1 MFKHLSYVSLAYIFI
16 YIGGYIFHFIVSR
29 KLGPV
34 EYGKFIVL
42 NSLLL
47 TVGNVAGI
55 LNTIS
60 VKKLVEYKSN
70 PDILRYFRIIALLLG
85 IFFFSIGS
93 LFAKNIAHFINI
105 DKSSYILFI
114 AVGWFFVF
122 FLAVER
128 AYLQSQDKFRLY
140 SLSIVFELFFKFIV
154 SIGLVYLGFKI
165 YGILIGVVIS
175 LFLAF
180 AFLIYQNNEIFGSI
194 KVLPL
199 KRLILLAAYA
209 SPVGFFVYIDDLFLR
224 RIFDEHTAGILA
236 STSILGKAFLGFCL
250 ILMSVFFPKFVKY
263 KTSSKLFNILVKYI
277 SIVLILF
284 LLVEMSVVLLGKKL
298 FLILFGEKF
307 ILGFEILPYYLVA
320 ILVLIFTIILM
331 NIFIAIEKGIYLIY
345 INLFVYFIGFLVLP
359 ISSVKEFVTYIVLIN
374 FVFLF
379 LYIILI
385 GKFMRTYKR

>member
-1 MFKHLSYVSLAYIFI
+1 MFKHLSYVSLAYVFI

-29 KLGPV
+29 KLGPI

-105 DKSSYILFI
+105 NKSIYILFI
-114 AVGWFFVF
+114 AIGWFFVF

-128 AYLQSQDKFRLY
+128 AYLQSQEKFSLY
-140 SLSIVFELFFKFIV
+140 SFSIIFELFFKFVI

-165 YGILIGVVIS
+165 HGILIGVVIS

-180 AFLIYQNNEIFGSI
+180 IFLIYQNDNIFGSI
-194 KVLPL
+194 KALPL
-199 KRLILLAAYA
+199 KRLIFLAMYA

-250 ILMSVFFPKFVKY
+250 ILMSVFFPKFVEY
-263 KTSSKLFNILVKYI
+263 KTSPKLLNFLIKYV

-284 LLVEMSVVLLGKKL
+284 ILVEIFVVFWGKEL
-298 FLILFGEKF
+298 FLILFGNKF
-307 ILGFEILPYYLVA
+307 ILGFEILPYYLIA
-320 ILVLIFTIILM
+320 ILILIFTIILM

-359 ISSVKEFVTYIVLIN
+359 ISSVKEFITYIVLIN
-374 FVFLF
+374 SVFLF
-379 LYIILI
+379 IYTGIIV
-385 GKFMRTYKR
+385 KFMKTLKI